1 MSALDRREWLNSYR
15 RRRKF
20 LNRLIIMLYSIINTK
35 KGEEQGFL
43 ALSHRMLSEGNKM
56 IVNENELR
64 LVDEDIIEAVK
75 KLGGTELLTNSELH
89 NIIKASKIQ

>member
-1 MSALDRREWLNSYR
+1 
-15 RRRKF
+15 
-20 LNRLIIMLYSIINTK
+20 MLYSIINTK

-43 ALSHRMLSEGNKM
+43 ALSHRTLSKGNKM

-64 LVDEDIIEAVK
+64 IVDEDIMEAVN

-89 NIIKASKIQ
+89 NIIKASK

>member
-1 MSALDRREWLNSYR
+1 
-15 RRRKF
+15 
-20 LNRLIIMLYSIINTK
+20 MLYAIINTQ

-43 ALSHRMLSEGNKM
+43 TLSHRTLSKGKKM

-64 LVDEDIIEAVK
+64 LVDEDLIEAVK

-89 NIIKASKIQ
+89 NIIKASK

>member
-1 MSALDRREWLNSYR
+1 MTMIYA
-15 RRRKF
+15 
-20 LNRLIIMLYSIINTK
+20 IINTK

-43 ALSHRMLSEGNKM
+43 ALSHRTLSKGKKM

-64 LVDEDIIEAVK
+64 LVDEDIIEAVR

-89 NIIKASKIQ
+89 NIIKTSK

>member
-1 MSALDRREWLNSYR
+1 
-15 RRRKF
+15 
-20 LNRLIIMLYSIINTK
+20 MLYAIINTK

-43 ALSHRMLSEGNKM
+43 ALSHRMLSEGKEM

-64 LVDEDIIEAVK
+64 FVDEDLSEAVK
-75 KLGGTELLTNSELH
+75 KLGGDKLLTNSELH

>member
-1 MSALDRREWLNSYR
+1 
-15 RRRKF
+15 
-20 LNRLIIMLYSIINTK
+20 MLYSIINTK

-43 ALSHRMLSEGNKM
+43 ALSHRTLSEGNQM

-64 LVDEDIIEAVK
+64 IVDEDIIEAVK

-89 NIIKASKIQ
+89 NIIKNSK

>member
-1 MSALDRREWLNSYR
+1 
-15 RRRKF
+15 
-20 LNRLIIMLYSIINTK
+20 MLYAIINTK

-43 ALSHRMLSEGNKM
+43 ALSHRTLSKGNKM

-64 LVDEDIIEAVK
+64 LIDEDLIEAVN

-89 NIIKASKIQ
+89 NIIKASK